1 MGVRVKVDLTQLNK
15 RFSQKRLR
23 LAKLAMANEA
33 LQAMNKYVPSSSMGQ
48 NESGATLRG
57 MTFVDD
63 SGDYINYKVPYAR
76 AQFYGKVGPYP
87 GYPVKHY
94 TTPGTSKRW
103 DLKLKGN
110 KEEFKAVGD
119 AFIKGLE
126 WTENA
131 D

>member
-1 MGVRVKVDLTQLNK
+1 MGVKVKVDLTQLNK

-57 MTFVDD
+57 MTFVDP

-76 AQFYGKVGPYP
+76 AQFYGIVGPAP

-103 DLKLKGN
+103 DLRLKAN
-110 KEEFKAVGD
+110 KREFKAVKR
-119 AFIKGLE
+119 AFVAGLE
-126 WTENA
+126 WKNA